1 MMKEKLLCQDYL
13 SYYHYTNLNME
24 DQTQISSVDKATE
37 KSTQKTKS
45 TYREFIDTAL
55 LILFVL
61 IPIRLWVAQPF
72 IVVGSSMYP
81 TFHGGDYLVVDE
93 ISYRFKDPKR
103 GDVIVFRPPVNPKD
117 HFIKRIVGLPG
128 ETIEVT
134 NNIVVIKNKEHPTG
148 IILEE
153 PYVSSERETS
163 KSLTLGEDEYFV
175 MGDNR
180 KDSADSRIW
189 GVLKKEKISGRALI
203 RLFPFSDIEAFPGV
217 HHEYKTY

>member
-1 MMKEKLLCQDYL
+1 
-13 SYYHYTNLNME
+13 ME
-24 DQTQISSVDKATE
+24 EQKPIGSVETVTE
-37 KSTQKTKS
+37 KSTKKS
-45 TYREFIDTAL
+45 KPTYREFIDTAL

-61 IPIRLWVAQPF
+61 IPIRLWIAQPF
-72 IVVGSSMYP
+72 IVVGNSMYP

-93 ISYRFKDPKR
+93 ISYRFKEPQR

-117 HFIKRIVGLPG
+117 HFIKRIVGMPG

-134 NNIVVIKNKEHPTG
+134 NNVVVIKNNTHPEG

-153 PYVSSERETS
+153 PYVSSEREAS

-180 KDSADSRIW
+180 KDFWKSTCSPIP
-189 GVLKKEKISGRALI
+189 V
-203 RLFPFSDIEAFPGV
+203 F
-217 HHEYKTY
+217 

>member
-1 MMKEKLLCQDYL
+1 
-13 SYYHYTNLNME
+13 ME
-24 DQTQISSVDKATE
+24 EQTHKSDLETVTE
-37 KSTQKTKS
+37 KTVPKNKS

-61 IPIRLWVAQPF
+61 IPIRLWIAQPF

-93 ISYRFKDPKR
+93 ISYRFEDPQR

-117 HFIKRIVGLPG
+117 HFIKRVIGLPG

-134 NNIVVIKNKEHPTG
+134 NNVVVIKNKEYPEG
-148 IILEE
+148 VILEE
-153 PYVSSERETS
+153 PYVSSEREAS
-163 KSLTLGEDEYFV
+163 KSMTLGTDEYFV

-189 GVLKKEKISGRALI
+189 GVLKKENISGRALV
-203 RLFPFSDIEAFPGV
+203 RLFPFSDIDLFPGV
-217 HHEYKTY
+217 HSEYKTY